1 MPTSSVHWMRTNACY
16 YLRRRS
22 MFDISSVLSPLRSLL
37 TPVSI
42 GWSRAEV
49 WLGRKTFNT
58 GDRLMIYEDLAF
70 LLDNNVKLEDAVKGM
85 MENRREGT
93 LRPRASVYCLQEV
106 ALALKQGKP
115 LDVGLRR
122 WIPRN
127 EAAIIQSGVKE
138 KRLADSLR
146 RAIYLVLAVRDIRS
160 TLLERLIQ
168 PMVLFFSL
176 VALACMMSWN
186 FLPQLE
192 TLKPRDQWQ
201 GSLVWMSVISDAF
214 GQHLSLWVIGTLF
227 IFAWV
232 YWSFGNLTSRA
243 RRFLDTLP
251 PWSVYRE
258 IQGATFL
265 LNFAAL
271 SRAQVKN
278 EDALSQLSLHGSPWL
293 RQRLNAANRLMK
305 SGNSLGQSLAESG
318 YLFPSRDAIN
328 RLKLLTQG
336 DGGEAIIDSF
346 ARNQLERTLAGI
358 KSLAGWLNLVIYAL
372 SGLYMA
378 LVAFSTQNLSAITGA

>member
-1 MPTSSVHWMRTNACY
+1 MS
-16 YLRRRS
+16 
-22 MFDISSVLSPLRSLL
+22 DIRSVLRPLKSLFHPL
-37 TPVSI
+37 SR
-42 GWSRAEV
+42 GWRRAEI
-49 WLGRKTFNT
+49 WLGRMTFNA

-70 LLDNNVKLEDAVKGM
+70 LLDNSVKLEDAARGM
-85 MENRREGT
+85 MENRLEGT

-106 ALALKQGKP
+106 SQALKEGKP

-138 KRLADSLR
+138 KRLADSLQ
-146 RAIYLVLAVRDIRS
+146 RAIHLVLAVRDIRS
-160 TLLERLIQ
+160 VLLERLIS

-192 TLKPRDQWQ
+192 SLQPREQWR
-201 GSLVWMSVISDAF
+201 GSLVWMAVISDTF
-214 GQHLSLWVIGTLF
+214 GQHLSLWIIGTLF
-227 IFAWV
+227 TFAWV
-232 YWSFGNLTSRA
+232 YWSFGNLTSPA
-243 RRFLDTLP
+243 RRLLDTLP

-293 RQRLNAANRLMK
+293 RQRLNAASRLMR
-305 SGNSLGQSLAESG
+305 SGKSLGQALADCG
-318 YLFPSRDAIN
+318 YQFPSRDAIN

-358 KSLAGWLNLVIYAL
+358 KSLAGWLNLVIYCL

-378 LVAFSTQNLSAITGA
+378 LVAFSTQNLSAVTGA

>member
-1 MPTSSVHWMRTNACY
+1 
-16 YLRRRS
+16 
-22 MFDISSVLSPLRSLL
+22 MFDISSVLAPLRSLL
-37 TPVSI
+37 TPVSN
-42 GWSRAEV
+42 GWAGAEV
-49 WLGRKTFNT
+49 WLGRKTFNAS
-58 GDRLMIYEDLAF
+58 DRLMIYEDLAF

-106 ALALKQGKP
+106 SQALKQGKP
-115 LDVGLRR
+115 LDVGLCR

-160 TLLERLIQ
+160 TLLERLIH

-243 RRFLDTLP
+243 RLFLDTLP

-318 YLFPSRDAIN
+318 YRFPSRDAIN

-336 DGGEAIIDSF
+336 DGGETIIDSF

-378 LVAFSTQNLSAITGA
+378 LVAFSTQNLSAVTGA

>member
-1 MPTSSVHWMRTNACY
+1 
-16 YLRRRS
+16 
-22 MFDISSVLSPLRSLL
+22 MFDISSVLAPLRSLL

-49 WLGRKTFNT
+49 WLGRKTFNSS
-58 GDRLMIYEDLAF
+58 DRLMIYEDLTF

-106 ALALKQGKP
+106 AQALKQGKP

-146 RAIYLVLAVRDIRS
+146 RAIYLVLAVRDIWS
-160 TLLERLIQ
+160 TMLERLIQ
-168 PMVLFFSL
+168 PLILFFSL

-201 GSLVWMSVISDAF
+201 GTLVWMAVISDAF

-243 RRFLDTLP
+243 RLFLDTLP

-318 YLFPSRDAIN
+318 YRFPSRDAIN

-336 DGGEAIIDSF
+336 DGGETIIDSF

-358 KSLAGWLNLVIYAL
+358 KSLSGWLNMVIYAL

-378 LVAFSTQNLSAITGA
+378 LVAFSTQNLSAVTGA

>member
-1 MPTSSVHWMRTNACY
+1 MRTNACY
-16 YLRRRS
+16 YQRRRS
-22 MFDISSVLSPLRSLL
+22 MFDISSVLAPLRSLL

-49 WLGRKTFNT
+49 WLGRKTFNAS
-58 GDRLMIYEDLAF
+58 DRLMIYEDLAF
-70 LLDNNVKLEDAVKGM
+70 LLDNNVKLEDAVNGM
-85 MENRREGT
+85 MANRREGT

-160 TLLERLIQ
+160 TMLERLIQ
-168 PMVLFFSL
+168 PLVLFFSL

-192 TLKPRDQWQ
+192 SLKPRDQWQ
-201 GSLVWMSVISDAF
+201 GSLVWMAVISDAF
-214 GQHLSLWVIGTLF
+214 GQHLSLWIIGTLF

-243 RRFLDTLP
+243 RLFMDAFP
-251 PWSVYRE
+251 PWSIYRE
-258 IQGATFL
+258 VQGATFL

-293 RQRLNAANRLMK
+293 RQRLNAAHRLMK
-305 SGNSLGQSLAESG
+305 SGCSLGQSLADSG
-318 YLFPSRDAIN
+318 YRFPSRDAIN

-336 DGGEAIIDSF
+336 DGGETIIDSF

-358 KSLAGWLNLVIYAL
+358 KSLAGWLNLLIYAL

-378 LVAFSTQNLSAITGA
+378 LVAFSTQNLSAVTGA